1 MFSDCAKFTIIP
13 SSLYLMAI
21 ATWKDAEYYYYSFA
35 LIYK

>member
-1 MFSDCAKFTIIP
+1 MVRDCAKFTIIP

-21 ATWKDAEYYYYSFA
+21 ATWKDEYYHYSFA